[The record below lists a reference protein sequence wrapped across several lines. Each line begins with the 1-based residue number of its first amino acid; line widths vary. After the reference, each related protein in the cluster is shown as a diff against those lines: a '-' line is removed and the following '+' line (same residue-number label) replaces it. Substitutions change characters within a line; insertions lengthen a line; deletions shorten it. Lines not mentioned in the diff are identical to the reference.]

1 MSTKKAKQEK
11 MAAPCTVSD
20 VVDMPK
26 TSDLSPELD
35 PKNDKGQSAKTKKTK
50 GSKRAGR
57 SKTRREEIIA
67 VARELYEENGLSRTS
82 VQDITSR
89 VGVTRSLFYHY
100 FSDKDAVT
108 SAVLDN
114 MIDDYIE
121 ALSYWNE
128 GRSVGQ
134 IDDALYSVI
143 KLLRAVLFEEDSLHK
158 ALTSNEN
165 AALYLDFVNRVAHH
179 TATFIIDTTV
189 QDYAK
194 LHDIRIEHL
203 YETFYVLILGV
214 IGYLRTH
221 PEASDA
227 VVADVI
233 AQTLYLDRNES

>member
-11 MAAPCTVSD
+11 MAAPRTVSD
-20 VVDMPK
+20 VVDMLEA
-26 TSDLSPELD
+26 SDLSSELD
-35 PKNDKGQSAKTKKTK
+35 PKDGKGQSTKTK
-50 GSKRAGR
+50 GPKRAGR

-121 ALSYWNE
+121 ALTYWNE

-143 KLLRAVLFEEDSLHK
+143 KLLRVVLFEEDSLHK

-221 PEASDA
+221 PDANDA
-227 VVADVI
+227 VIADVI

>member
-11 MAAPCTVSD
+11 MAAPRTVSD
-20 VVDMPK
+20 VVDMPEA
-26 TSDLSPELD
+26 TDLSSELD
-35 PKNDKGQSAKTKKTK
+35 PKNGKGQSTKTK

-221 PEASDA
+221 PDADDA
-227 VVADVI
+227 VIADVI
-233 AQTLYLDRNES
+233 AQTLHMDRP

>member
-11 MAAPCTVSD
+11 MAAPRTVSD
-20 VVDMPK
+20 VVDMPEA
-26 TSDLSPELD
+26 SDLSSELD
-35 PKNDKGQSAKTKKTK
+35 PKDGKGQSTKTK
-50 GSKRAGR
+50 GPKRAGR

-221 PEASDA
+221 PEANDA

>member
-11 MAAPCTVSD
+11 MAAPRTVSD
-20 VVDMPK
+20 VVDMPEA
-26 TSDLSPELD
+26 TDLSSELD
-35 PKNDKGQSAKTKKTK
+35 PKDGKGQSTKTK

>member
-11 MAAPCTVSD
+11 MAAPRTVSD
-20 VVDMPK
+20 VVDMPEA
-26 TSDLSPELD
+26 SDLSSELD
-35 PKNDKGQSAKTKKTK
+35 PKDGKGQSTKTK
-50 GSKRAGR
+50 GPKRAGR

-121 ALSYWNE
+121 ALTYWNE

-143 KLLRAVLFEEDSLHK
+143 KLLRVVLFEEDSLHK

-221 PEASDA
+221 PDANDA
-227 VVADVI
+227 VIADVI